1 MIPVNPV
8 VFNSGPGILVNQ
20 LTLVELL
27 DCSSETKRDPKELPR
42 LHWSANEATER
53 LASGIFAD
61 EHQLF
66 AVPRDLERPCCPCRV
81 QFTAQRILMVQF
93 LERFQART
101 G

>member
-20 LTLVELL
+20 LTLVEFP

-53 LASGIFAD
+53 LASGIFTD
-61 EHQLF
+61 QHQLL
-66 AVPRDLERPCCPCRV
+66 AVARDGERSRCPCRL
-81 QFTAQRILMVQF
+81 QFAAQ
-93 LERFQART
+93 
-101 G
+101 